1 MMLLEEAARSTSNG
15 HKCLWKNKQ
24 DEGRVMEMKP
34 WPEVLLW
41 EGRTRL

>member
-1 MMLLEEAARSTSNG
+1 MMFLEEAAHSTSNG
-15 HKCLWKNKQ
+15 HKCLWKNEQ
-24 DEGRVMEMKP
+24 DEGRVTEMKC